1 MLPRF
6 VPGCILPPLIL
17 NRTGFCV
24 LLFAALG
31 TAAFAQTLTTVAS
44 MRAPAISVQPKVDRV
59 LVLKHKHK
67 LLLFSSDQVVKSY
80 DIALGHGGLA
90 PKQRQG
96 DGRTPE
102 GLYTIDWRNPASRF
116 HLALHI
122 SYPQSADMQR
132 ARRLGADPGGGI
144 MIHGLDPESAWVGAN
159 HRLTDWTNGCIA
171 VTDSEIEEIWQMVP
185 DGTPVEIR
193 R

>member
-1 MLPRF
+1 MVPGF
-6 VPGCILPPLIL
+6 VPGYILAPLIL

-44 MRAPAISVQPKVDRV
+44 VRAPSIPVLPKVDHV
-59 LVLKHKHK
+59 LVLKREHRM
-67 LLLFSSDQVVKSY
+67 LLFSGDQLVKSY
-80 DIALGHGGLA
+80 EVALGSGGLA
-90 PKQRQG
+90 PKRRQG

-102 GLYTIDWRNPASRF
+102 GLYTIDWRNPASRY

-122 SYPQSADMQR
+122 SYPQPPDKQR
-132 ARRLGADPGGGI
+132 ARRLGANPGGDI
-144 MIHGLDPESAWVGAN
+144 MIHGLDPESSWVGAN